1 MTSKKGRGF
10 NQFCKIDGAFYTTE
24 YTYNEK
30 TKQWHPHIHIFALL
44 NEWIDQEELAE
55 TWHDITHDSYI
66 VDIRRVKKPKNTVM
80 QKALQKFVNM
90 PSSLA
95 IYQWKILSMPF

>member
-1 MTSKKGRGF
+1 MASAHSYLRFTQSMDR
-10 NQFCKIDGAFYTTE
+10 
-24 YTYNEK
+24 
-30 TKQWHPHIHIFALL
+30 P
-44 NEWIDQEELAE
+44 EELAE
-55 TWHDITHDSYI
+55 TWHDITLDSYI

-95 IYQWKILSMPF
+95 IYQWKILSMLF